1 MRIIADAM
9 GGDNAPEQV
18 IIGAALAAEELGQK
32 ITLIGGLDA
41 ICRVIEKNNID
52 KNLFEIINADEVIT
66 NNEEPATAVRRK
78 KDSSICVGLNLVKDD
93 LDSVFISAG
102 STGALLA
109 GSLLY
114 PGRIKGIK
122 RPAIAV
128 LLPNISGG
136 MTMLLDA
143 GANADC
149 KAEYLEQFAIMG
161 SVYMKKM
168 YNIDAPKVGL
178 LNIGT
183 EEKKGNALMQET
195 FGLLKNTDLNFIGN
209 IEGRDVFKGNC
220 DVIVA
225 DGFSGNLILKCLEGT
240 AEVLFSG
247 IKEVMYKNFA
257 TKLAGAVIKKP
268 LKKFSKRYDYTAYG
282 GSPLLGVGANVI
294 KAHGSSN
301 AVAFKNAIIAGKI
314 YCENNILSD
323 IIKIS
328 IEKNDNI

>member
-1 MRIIADAM
+1 MNIYVDAM
-9 GGDNAPEQV
+9 GGDKAPDE
-18 IIGAALAAEELGQK
+18 IIKGAEKAAKELGEK
-32 ITLIGGLDA
+32 ITLIGDEGAVNEVIKKYD
-41 ICRVIEKNNID
+41 ICD
-52 KNLFEIINADEVIT
+52 KYFEILHSSEVIT
-66 NNEEPATAVRRK
+66 NNEEPAAAVRRK
-78 KDSSICVGLNLVKDD
+78 KNSSICIGLNAVKDNM
-93 LDSVFISAG
+93 DSVFISAG

-128 LLPNISGG
+128 LIPNTAGK

-149 KAEYLEQFAIMG
+149 KAEYLEQFALMG

-168 YNIDAPKVGL
+168 YGIDRPEIGL

-183 EEKKGNALMQET
+183 EDKKGNSLMQET
-195 FGLLKNTDLNFIGN
+195 FALLKNADINFRGN
-209 IEGRDVFKGNC
+209 IEGRDIFKGIC

-225 DGFSGNLILKCLEGT
+225 DGFSGNLILKSIEGT
-240 AEVLFSG
+240 AEMLFG
-247 IKEVMYKNFA
+247 GVKEIMYKSVA

-268 LKKFSKRYDYTAYG
+268 LKAFASRYDYTSYG
-282 GSPLLGVGANVI
+282 GSPLLGINANII

-301 AVAFKNAIIAGKI
+301 SEAFKNAIIAGSV
-314 YCENNILSD
+314 YCKNKILSD
-323 IIKIS
+323 IIEII

>member
-1 MRIIADAM
+1 MRIIIDAM
-9 GGDNAPEQV
+9 GGDNAPGQV
-18 IIGAALAAEELGQK
+18 IIGAKLAAEELGQK
-32 ITLIGGLDA
+32 ITVIGSEDA
-41 ICRVIEKNNID
+41 INQVIEQNNID
-52 KNLFEIINADEVIT
+52 KDLFEIVNASEVIT

-78 KDSSICVGLNLVKDD
+78 KDSSVCVGLNLVKDD

-128 LLPNISGG
+128 LLPNVTGG

-168 YNIDAPKVGL
+168 YSIDAPKVGL

-183 EEKKGNALMQET
+183 EDKKGNMLMQET
-195 FGLLKNTDLNFIGN
+195 FGLLKNADINFIGN

-225 DGFSGNLILKCLEGT
+225 DGFSGNLILKSVEGT

-247 IKEVMYKNFA
+247 IKEVMYKSFA

-268 LKKFSKRYDYTAYG
+268 LKQFAKRYDYTAYG
-282 GSPLLGVGANVI
+282 GSPLLGINANVI

-301 AVAFKNAIIAGKI
+301 AEAFKNAIIAGKI
-314 YCENNILSD
+314 YCENKILSD
-323 IIKIS
+323 IIKII